1 MIGKVLNYLT
11 IFIVTINLSR
21 NFQIKILEDNFY
33 TNIINN
39 INIQNCSIYNR
50 SDCNFCGPGKI
61 FNNSKL
67 FISNL

>member
-33 TNIINN
+33 TNI
-39 INIQNCSIYNR
+39 QNCSIYNQ

-67 FISNL
+67 FKSNL